1 MTPPSSRVQ
10 VDGGGVK
17 GLNPAVLVDN
27 PSSCNFC
34 PRGVGAT
41 LIVVRLRDFCSC
53 LRNNNNVADNVI
65 ITFNNVA
72 E

>member
-1 MTPPSSRVQ
+1 M
-10 VDGGGVK
+10 
-17 GLNPAVLVDN
+17 NPAVLVDN

-41 LIVVRLRDFCSC
+41 LIAVRLRDFCSC